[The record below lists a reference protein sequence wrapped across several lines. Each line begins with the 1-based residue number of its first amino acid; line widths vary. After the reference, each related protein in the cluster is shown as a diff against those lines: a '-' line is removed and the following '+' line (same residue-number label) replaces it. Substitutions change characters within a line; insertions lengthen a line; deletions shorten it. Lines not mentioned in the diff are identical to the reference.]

1 MHNLSQAI
9 SFFRALKTNEHAVM
23 ALLAVAVGLAAG
35 FGALAFRHLIEFFQS
50 IAYGERG
57 NLLEILY
64 LTPWYMRLWMPA
76 LGGLMVGLIIF
87 LFARDAGGIG
97 IAEVMEAVALRKGVI
112 KKKLLIVESLTSA
125 ICIGTG
131 GSAGVIAPTV
141 FIGSSL
147 GSITGQVLKISAD
160 RIRTLVGC
168 GAAGGIAAMFN
179 APIGGCMF
187 ALEIVLGD
195 FGLASFSPIVISS
208 VVATV
213 VSRYYLGSSPAILV
227 PPYQLLSPWEL
238 PLYAF
243 LGLVC
248 AFVAVLF
255 TSSLYRAEEMF
266 RKVKCPDYLKAAVG
280 GLMTGVVALLFP
292 QILGSGFPA
301 IDLALMGKMSWG
313 LMFVLIFS
321 KILGTA
327 TTLGSGGAGGT
338 FAPSLFLGAMAGG
351 SFGTLAHALFPETAA
366 PPGAYGIVGMAAVA
380 SGTTH
385 GPLSAILILFEMTD
399 NYRIILPLMLTC
411 IISFAAS
418 SLLVKESIFTKKL
431 MKKGVNIRAGKEVN
445 VLKSMTVREAM
456 NPHVETLP
464 ESLSLGKLEARITQS
479 KYHSFPVVDERGKL
493 SGILSYVDYH
503 HLVPDKDLSDLVI
516 VKDIATSR
524 VVTVYPDDSLYTA
537 LERITPKDFS
547 ILPVVSR
554 ANPADLL
561 GIVTRRDIIGAYNS
575 ALIKKPLGGGT

>member
-1 MHNLSQAI
+1 
-9 SFFRALKTNEHAVM
+9 M
-23 ALLAVAVGLAAG
+23 ALLATAVGLAAG
-35 FGALAFRHLIEFFQS
+35 FGALGFRYLIEFFQS

-57 NLLEILY
+57 NLLEVLH
-64 LTPWYMRLWMPA
+64 LTPWYLRLWMPA
-76 LGGLMVGLIIF
+76 VGGLLVGFIVYF
-87 LFARDAGGIG
+87 WARDAKGVG

-112 KKKLLIVESLTSA
+112 KKKFLIVGGLASA
-125 ICIGTG
+125 ISIGTG

-147 GSITGQVLKISAD
+147 GSITGQILKISAD

-168 GAAGGIAAMFN
+168 GAAAGIAAMFN
-179 APIGGCMF
+179 APVGGCMF
-187 ALEIVLGD
+187 ALEIILGD

-213 VSRYYLGSSPAILV
+213 VSRHYVGSSPAILV
-227 PPYQLLSPWEL
+227 PPYQFLSAWEL

-248 AFVAVLF
+248 AFAAVLF
-255 TSSLYRAEEMF
+255 TASLYRAEEIF
-266 RKVKCPDYLKAAVG
+266 NKVKCPEYLKAAMG
-280 GLMTGVVALLFP
+280 GLITGVMALLFP

-313 LMFVLIFS
+313 LMFLLIFF

-351 SFGTLAHALFPETAA
+351 VFGTLAHSLLPGTAA

-380 SGTTH
+380 SATTH

-399 NYRIILPLMLTC
+399 NYRIILPLMLAC
-411 IISFAAS
+411 IISFVAS
-418 SLLVKESIFTKKL
+418 SLLMKESIFTMKL
-431 MKKGVNIRAGKEVN
+431 MKKGVNISAGKEVN

-456 NPHVETLP
+456 NSVVETIPQDLT
-464 ESLSLGKLEARITQS
+464 LGKLEARISQS
-479 KYHSFPVVDERGKL
+479 KYHSFPVVDEKGDL
-493 SGILSYVDYH
+493 TGILSYSDYP
-503 HLVPDKDLSDLVI
+503 HLVPDKDLSQLII
-516 VKDIATSR
+516 VKDMATPE
-524 VVTVYPDDSLYTA
+524 VVTVYPEDSLYTA

-547 ILPVVSR
+547 ILPVVSHG
-554 ANPADLL
+554 NPKRLL

-575 ALIKKPLGGGT
+575 AVIKKPILSE